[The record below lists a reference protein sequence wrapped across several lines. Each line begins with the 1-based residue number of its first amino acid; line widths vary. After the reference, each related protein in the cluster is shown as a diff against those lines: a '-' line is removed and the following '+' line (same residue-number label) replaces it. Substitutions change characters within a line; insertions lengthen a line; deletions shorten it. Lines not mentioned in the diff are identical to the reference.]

1 VLRIVK
7 QLRKADLE
15 TIASTMGVSIDYVK
29 DICHVLVQN
38 NLLHQEPDGEYMV
51 TRGGSRIQT
60 TGMQSSDSHNRT
72 QQVRDARPQ
81 ASGAII
87 DRPDLSGKEEIEKDM
102 NGNEKKYSI
111 GEKIGEIKM
120 SADLPSPEQVE
131 TALRSSPQSS
141 YEEMEERLT
150 VYILICPAKGKEV
163 PWFHCSACPHQKE
176 MDFQRGTVQCR
187 YEFNE
192 RRLDMVYGEEE
203 IKALARGENGELT
216 DLNLEEFVALPYVK
230 CPSLNRAVPVDR
242 CVDCRY
248 HRGGEWRYKSKKRG
262 VVGWVLC
269 GAPSFIEERN
279 DDSRMVKY
287 GGKEWRSVP
296 PRWK

>member
-1 VLRIVK
+1 MTGPQQQVLRIVK
-7 QLRKADLE
+7 QLKKADLE
-15 TIASTMGVSIDYVK
+15 TLASTMAVSIDYVK

-38 NLLHQEPDGEYMV
+38 NLLHQEHDGEYMV

-72 QQVRDARPQ
+72 Q
-81 ASGAII
+81 
-87 DRPDLSGKEEIEKDM
+87 KDM
-102 NGNEKKYSI
+102 NGDEKRYTM
-111 GEKIGEIKM
+111 GEVIGEIKM
-120 SADLPSPEQVE
+120 KADLPSPEQVE

-150 VYILICPAKGKEV
+150 VHTLICPAKGKEV
-163 PWFHCSACPHQKE
+163 PWFYCSACPHQKE
-176 MDFQRGTVQCR
+176 MDFQRGTVQCS

-230 CPSLNRAVPVDR
+230 CPSLNMAVPVDR